1 MTEEKMSPIPAS
13 ADYYDL
19 GGFGLAVTTTS
30 SDAQTWFNRGL
41 TWVYS
46 FNHAEGA
53 FCFEQAIAHDVS
65 FHSKIIFIHHNYR

>member
-19 GGFGLAVTTTS
+19 GEFGHAVTTAS

-65 FHSKIIFIHHNYR
+65 SNSQLIFIPRNYR